1 MYQWFR
7 TSFRANH
14 TPIFVRVVSDSD
26 AAYIAN
32 WKTWQSELCLKGT
45 KELGSR
51 SQGFCQWSGKFSL
64 WKEKL
69 TCDQVSQE
77 LIVKS
82 SLVWGISRGSQVC
95 PSALVFPP
103 RRMAEFPPQK
113 MGEEKLQVYSVE

>member
-26 AAYIAN
+26 VAYIAN

-45 KELGSR
+45 RGLGSR

-77 LIVKS
+77 LILRTAWYGHLQRISDLSFS
-82 SLVWGISRGSQVC
+82 SGFS
-95 PSALVFPP
+95 P
-103 RRMAEFPPQK
+103 RRMAEFSSQK
-113 MGEEKLQVYSVE
+113 TGEEKLQVYSVE